1 MKTMSEIIEKI
12 GNMVYDDMVSG
23 FEEYVKN
30 YLSEHNIHRNKTGD
44 KGCNKI
50 KMTRT
55 DIKEMLDD
63 YLYEYIDCV
72 DLDFISEECTDDM
85 IEYIQNGTDE
95 VVFEDE

>member
-30 YLSEHNIHRNKTGD
+30 YLSEHNIHLNKTGD

-55 DIKEMLDD
+55 DIIEMLDD

-72 DLDFISEECTDDM
+72 YLEFISEECTDDM

>member
-30 YLSEHNIHRNKTGD
+30 YLSEHNIHLNKTGD
-44 KGCNKI
+44 KGCDKI
-50 KMTRT
+50 KITRS
-55 DIKEMLDD
+55 DIKEMLDN
-63 YLYEYIDCV
+63 YLYEYIDYV

-85 IEYIQNGTDE
+85 VEYIQNGTNE
-95 VVFEDE
+95 VVFEDD

>member
-30 YLSEHNIHRNKTGD
+30 YLSEHNIHLNKTGD

-50 KMTRT
+50 RERYTSLPSNNLP
-55 DIKEMLDD
+55 IN
-63 YLYEYIDCV
+63 
-72 DLDFISEECTDDM
+72 SEFFKICLTSKAR
-85 IEYIQNGTDE
+85 NC
-95 VVFEDE
+95 

>member
-44 KGCNKI
+44 KGCNKS
-50 KMTRT
+50 R
-55 DIKEMLDD
+55 
-63 YLYEYIDCV
+63 
-72 DLDFISEECTDDM
+72 
-85 IEYIQNGTDE
+85 
-95 VVFEDE
+95 

>member
-30 YLSEHNIHRNKTGD
+30 YLSEHNIHLNKTGD
-44 KGCNKI
+44 KGCDKI
-50 KMTRT
+50 KMSWT
-55 DIKEMLDD
+55 DIKEMLNEF
-63 YLYEYIDCV
+63 LYEHIDCV

-85 IEYIQNGTDE
+85 VEYIQNGTNE
-95 VVFEDE
+95 VVFEDD

>member
-72 DLDFISEECTDDM
+72 DLGCIRKIKKKDM